1 MVSVV
6 ETRKPEIQL
15 DDEINTTYDVLA
27 TIQELRVKRIYR
39 TPGIRLQYT
48 KLLSGLIVT
57 VALPVVAIITIP
69 GAVLLVLFAEV
80 YLIDWIY
87 SVATKLDRT
96 ESSVHT
102 KSSGRDPE
110 DEVDRKVTRNHPNG
124 QFLK

>member
-1 MVSVV
+1 MVSVI
-6 ETRKPEIQL
+6 EPKRHKIGS

-69 GAVLLVLFAEV
+69 GTILLVIFAEV
-80 YLIDWIY
+80 YLM
-87 SVATKLDRT
+87 DRLCCVVT
-96 ESSVHT
+96 EIKRTDSSIKT
-102 KSSGRDPE
+102 KSSWKDPE
-110 DEVDRKVTRNHPNG
+110 DEVDRKVARNHSKG